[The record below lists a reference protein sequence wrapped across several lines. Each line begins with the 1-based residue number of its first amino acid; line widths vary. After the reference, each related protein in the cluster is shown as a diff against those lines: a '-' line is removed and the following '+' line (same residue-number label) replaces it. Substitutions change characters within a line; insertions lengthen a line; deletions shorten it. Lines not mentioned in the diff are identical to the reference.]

1 MIQKTR
7 NKFIGGIIVP
17 LLLSLVTT
25 PAKSQ
30 GPGLLI
36 SEVLPNPGGT
46 DSPFEYIELV
56 ATRNIDFSITPYS
69 VVVCNNGNATVNG
82 WVHGAAITYGF
93 SITTGSV
100 SQGDVVYVGGS
111 SMAPTGTKIRTIDTG
126 TQPGDGFGN
135 AASGGVVGNGGGN
148 GDGVAVFNLNIASI
162 TSSSVPIDAIF
173 YGTGTGG
180 AVVNGGA
187 DGYQLPIN
195 DNYNGGKL
203 QAGSFLG
210 PDAGGDDIITAT
222 GTFDL
227 TSQTFSINRTWT
239 INTAMTDGTTSISF
253 VTSPPVSLSFATTH
267 QTVNE
272 NAGTATVNINISS
285 SNANPTSVD
294 ISVSA
299 VSTANTTSDVTI
311 SNSTITF
318 PGNSSGSMPFTF
330 TINDDT
336 EEEQTEYFVFEFT
349 NFVNGQGTGTTRHYF
364 YIKDNDRLAPIANN
378 ELSMQVLSS
387 YQNGT
392 EGSNSAEIVSHD
404 IASQRLFVANSIAN
418 QLDILDFSN
427 PNSITSITSIDL
439 TPYGEINSVAVLN
452 GIVALALQ
460 NNTTN
465 PQDNG
470 TVAFFDINGN
480 FVSAVTVGAMPDM
493 LTFNHAGN
501 KILVACEGEPNDSY
515 TNDPEGTIGVIDISG
530 GVPTLNQSNVTII
543 DFTSFNG
550 QENALR
556 TQGIRIYGPGASAAM
571 DFEPEY
577 ITVSDD
583 DMTAWV
589 SLQENN
595 ALAKIDLQTN
605 TVSQLMPLGYKDH
618 SLLGNGMDVSDQTN
632 TINIANFP
640 VHGMYQPDAITH
652 ITINGVDY
660 VLTANEGDSRDY
672 SGFSEES
679 RISGLNLDAI
689 AFPNAAV
696 VKANLLSGRL
706 NSTTATGDTD
716 NDGDIDEI
724 YTYGT
729 RSFSIW
735 NGSTGTQVYD
745 SGDDFEM
752 YTSNNPTYA
761 TIFNASNGGSATPK
775 NRSDDKGPE
784 PEGVATA
791 WINGHAYA
799 FISLERIGGLMTYN
813 IDDPNNPF
821 FVSYFNNRDFA
832 TNGPDRGA
840 EGIIFIPAADSPNG
854 NDLILLANEISSSLT
869 IYQVNSCQAL
879 SNILITPT
887 DSLGFCQG
895 GMATLTTTTQ
905 PNVSYQWMNNNIPIG
920 GETASNLVVNSPG
933 NYALAF
939 NNSTNQCNATTT
951 TVEVTVAPL
960 PIVVAN
966 VTSTSICVGES
977 VTFTG
982 SGALTYT
989 WNNAVVNNVPYT
1001 PSSTF
1006 PYTVTG
1012 TDANN
1017 CVNTDQVTVVVNNLP
1032 NIVANATATTICSG
1046 ELLTLSGSGAANYT
1060 WDNSVIDGVG
1070 FNATSTLTYTVT
1082 GTDNNNCVNTDQ
1094 ITVNVNPLP
1103 TITANATLTSICEG
1117 DQITLTG
1124 SGGQSYTWDNG
1135 VVNGISFIPFNTTTY
1150 TVTGTDNNNCTNTDQ
1165 ITVTVNPLPSPI
1177 ITLGTGVIQTGT
1189 FSSYQW
1195 YLNGNLISGATSQ
1208 TYDPLV
1214 DGFYSVVVTD
1224 ANGCENESQ
1233 DFFFT
1238 STDLEEIGFPNMVSI
1253 SPNPFIGNTTIN
1265 LELPLDGQLIMEV
1278 YDAVGKKIS
1287 TLENKELPQGKFTY
1301 QFSATD
1307 LGYPV
1312 GVYILK
1318 LNFNNRIASY
1328 RLVEVR

>member
-1 MIQKTR
+1 MKIK
-7 NKFIGGIIVP
+7 NKFIGGIILP
-17 LLLSLVTT
+17 LVLAFLTT
-25 PAKSQ
+25 PVKSQ
-30 GPGLLI
+30 GPGLVI
-36 SEVLPNPGGT
+36 SEILPNPAGT
-46 DSPFEYIELV
+46 DSPFEYVELLV
-56 ATRNIDFSITPYS
+56 TRTIDFSVTPYS
-69 VVVCNNGNATVNG
+69 IVFCNNGTASVNG
-82 WVHGAAITYGF
+82 WVNGGSNTYGF
-93 SITTGSV
+93 AITSGTV

-111 SMAPTGTKIRTIDTG
+111 SMLPTGVKLRGIDTG

-135 AASGGVVGNGGGN
+135 AASGGVLGNGGGN
-148 GDGVAVFNLNIASI
+148 ADGVAIFDLAIGSI
-162 TSSSVPIDAIF
+162 TSTSVPVDAIF
-173 YGTGTGG
+173 FGTGVGS
-180 AVVNGGA
+180 AEVNGGA
-187 DGYQLPIN
+187 DGYQLPVN
-195 DNYNGGKL
+195 DLYSGGKL
-203 QAGSFLG
+203 QASSFLA
-210 PDAGGDDIITAT
+210 PDAGSDQIISATGEFNTAT
-222 GTFDL
+222 GNYT
-227 TSQTFSINRTWT
+227 INRTWST
-239 INTAMTDGTTSISF
+239 TTTMTDGTSSIQF
-253 VTSPPVSLSFATTH
+253 YFPPADLSFATTH
-267 QTVNE
+267 QTIDE
-272 NAGTATVNINISS
+272 NAGTVTININIA
-285 SNANPTSVD
+285 NANVNTTSVN
-294 ISVSA
+294 ITVSA

-311 SNSTITF
+311 SSATVTF
-318 PGNSSGSMPFTF
+318 PGSSTGSMPFTF

-336 EEEQTEYFVFEFT
+336 EEEQTEYFVFEFS
-349 NFVNGQGTGTTRHYF
+349 NFVNGQGTATTRHYF

-378 ELSMQVLSS
+378 ELSMQLLSS

-404 IASQRLFVANSIAN
+404 ITSQRLFVANSVAN

-427 PNSITSITSIDL
+427 PSSITSITSIDL

-460 NNTTN
+460 NNTTT

-470 TVAFFDINGN
+470 TVAFFDINGTFIN
-480 FVSAVTVGAMPDM
+480 QVTVGAMPDM
-493 LTFNHAGN
+493 ITFNHSGN
-501 KILVACEGEPNDSY
+501 KVLVACEGEPNDTY

-530 GVPTLNQSNVTII
+530 GIATLNQSNVTMIN
-543 DFTSFNG
+543 FTSYNG
-550 QENALR
+550 QEASLR

-632 TINIANFP
+632 AVNIANFP

-660 VLTANEGDSRDY
+660 VLSANEGDSRDY
-672 SGFSEES
+672 SAYSEES
-679 RISGLNLDAI
+679 RTNGLNLDATV
-689 AFPNAAV
+689 FPDAAII
-696 VKANLLSGRL
+696 KANLLSGRL
-706 NSTTATGDTD
+706 NATTATGDTD

-735 NGSTGTQVYD
+735 NGTTGSQVFD

-752 YTSNNPTYA
+752 FTSTDPTYS
-761 TIFNASNGGSATPK
+761 TIFNASNGGSAAPK

-813 IDDPNNPF
+813 IDDPTNPYF
-821 FVSYFNNRDFA
+821 ASYFNNRDFA

-869 IYQVNSCQAL
+869 VYQVNSCEDL
-879 SNILITPT
+879 SNVLVSPT

-895 GMATLTTTTQ
+895 DMATLSTTTQ
-905 PNVSYQWMNNNIPIG
+905 TNVTYQWLNNNVPIG
-920 GETASNLVVNSPG
+920 GETSSSLVVNSPG

-939 NNSTNQCNATTT
+939 NNSNNQCNATTT

-966 VTSTSICVGES
+966 VTNTSICIDDS
-977 VTFTG
+977 VIFTG
-982 SGALTYT
+982 SGAL
-989 WNNAVVNNVPYT
+989 
-1001 PSSTF
+1001 
-1006 PYTVTG
+1006 
-1012 TDANN
+1012 
-1017 CVNTDQVTVVVNNLP
+1017 
-1032 NIVANATATTICSG
+1032 
-1046 ELLTLSGSGAANYT
+1046 NYT
-1060 WDNSVIDGVG
+1060 WDNSVIDNTY
-1070 FNATSTLTYTVT
+1070 FTPSATDQYTVT
-1082 GTDNNNCVNTDQ
+1082 GTDVYNCSNTDQ
-1094 ITVNVNPLP
+1094 V
-1103 TITANATLTSICEG
+1103 
-1117 DQITLTG
+1117 
-1124 SGGQSYTWDNG
+1124 
-1135 VVNGISFIPFNTTTY
+1135 
-1150 TVTGTDNNNCTNTDQ
+1150 
-1165 ITVTVNPLPSPI
+1165 TVTVNSLPSPV
-1177 ITLGTGVIQTGT
+1177 ITLGSGIIQTGSFT
-1189 FSSYQW
+1189 TYQW

-1214 DGFYSVVVTD
+1214 DGSYTVVVTD
-1224 ANGCENESQ
+1224 GNGCENESSP
-1233 DFFFT
+1233 FVFN
-1238 STDLEEIGFPNMVSI
+1238 STNVDEVEFSNMISI
-1253 SPNPFIGNTTIN
+1253 SPNPFIGNATIN
-1265 LELPLDGQLIMEV
+1265 IALPYKGQLVMEV
-1278 YDAVGKKIS
+1278 YDAIGKKIS
-1287 TLENKELPQGKFTY
+1287 TIENKEMPQGKFTY
-1301 QFSATD
+1301 HFSATD

-1318 LNFNNRIASY
+1318 LNFNDRIASF